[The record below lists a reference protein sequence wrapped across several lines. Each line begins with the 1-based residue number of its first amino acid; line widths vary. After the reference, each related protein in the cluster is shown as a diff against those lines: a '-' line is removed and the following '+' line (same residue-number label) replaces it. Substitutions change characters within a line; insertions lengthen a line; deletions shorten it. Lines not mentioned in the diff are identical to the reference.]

1 MKEVKIELTSPTAR
15 MPERNNPTD
24 AGADLFSP
32 VDIILPA
39 KSRGFISFGFKME
52 LPKGTAGFIYARS
65 GLGTRDGIIPRN
77 CVGVIDEAYRGE
89 VGIMVE
95 NTGEQRFAIHIGDR
109 IAQLVISKVETPT
122 FKLASTLTETDR
134 GENGFGSSGK

>member
-1 MKEVKIELTSPTAR
+1 MKEVKIELVSTYAKLPQ
-15 MPERNNPTD
+15 RNNPTD
-24 AGADLFSP
+24 AGADLFSTI
-32 VDIILPA
+32 DIIIPA
-39 KSRGFISFGFKME
+39 KSRVFISFGFKME

-95 NTGEQRFAIHIGDR
+95 NTSEQSFAIHVGDR
-109 IAQLVISKVETPT
+109 IAQLVITKVETPT
-122 FKLASTLTETDR
+122 FKVAHTLTDTDR